1 MAQKDDNSPSS
12 LWTRRSNSSKLS
24 LSMNKGDSSN
34 SRENS
39 DSTKRFGNTASGHS
53 KGGSFNPIGHIPTSA
68 VSSPTA
74 SGSSAFGL
82 GSGAFASFGA
92 SGKTPKT
99 PGTAFDFGK
108 VGGDKKETD
117 KEERDS
123 SKRPAARKQQ
133 SALQTPVQE
142 APNKEL
148 TQPWPLRYSWI
159 VYYRPPTNKNSD
171 YEKSMKPLCRVATA
185 QNFWTVYKHL
195 KRPSLLPAVSDYH
208 FFKEGIRPVWED
220 EENKRGGKWI
230 MRLKKGIA
238 DRYWENLLLAL
249 IGDQFAEAGEEVCGA
264 VVSVRSGED
273 VFSIWT
279 KNDGG
284 RNVKIRE
291 TLKRVLDLP
300 ADTVL
305 QWKSHDD
312 SITQRHAVDQARQ
325 EKNQQSASRRN
336 TMAQKQEKPEDEGK
350 A

>member
-12 LWTRRSNSSKLS
+12 LWTRRSANSKLS
-24 LSMNKGDSSN
+24 LSMNKGETASNTDSN
-34 SRENS
+34 SA
-39 DSTKRFGNTASGHS
+39 KRFGNTASANS
-53 KGGSFNPIGHIPTSA
+53 KGNAFNSIGHIATSA

-99 PGTAFDFGK
+99 PGTAFDFSK
-108 VGGDKKETD
+108 VAGDRKETQTPDED
-117 KEERDS
+117 KRDNS
-123 SKRPAARKQQ
+123 RKPPARKLQ
-133 SALQTPVQE
+133 SGLQTPVQE
-142 APNKEL
+142 APAIAS
-148 TQPWPLRYSWI
+148 WPLKNSWI
-159 VYYRPPTNKNSD
+159 IYYRPPTNKNSD
-171 YEKSMKPLCRVATA
+171 YEKSMKPLCKMNTANDFWRV
-185 QNFWTVYKHL
+185 YRHL
-195 KRPSLLPAVSDYH
+195 KRPSYLPAVSDYH

-238 DRYWENLLLAL
+238 DRYWENLQLAL
-249 IGDQFAEAGEEVCGA
+249 VGDQFFEAGEEVCGA

-273 VFSIWT
+273 VISIWT

-291 TLKRVLDLP
+291 TLKRVLELP

-312 SITQRHAVDQARQ
+312 SIVQRNAVDQARQ
-325 EKNQQSASRRN
+325 EKNQHNTSRRN
-336 TMAQKQEKPEDEGK
+336 TMAQKQDKAEDEGK